1 MKYVSIKLLLG
12 NKETRRE
19 KRFHPTNMYMR
30 GFHARQGA
38 EDNRVLI
45 LGAAFSVFRE
55 TDDHGPSA
63 YDVVGAGVSLR
74 VALLPTA
81 ARVRDRCSH
90 SSPCLS
96 VAALSP

>member
-1 MKYVSIKLLLG
+1 
-12 NKETRRE
+12 
-19 KRFHPTNMYMR
+19 MR

-96 VAALSP
+96 VAALSPCS

>member
-19 KRFHPTNMYMR
+19 KRFHLTNIYMR
-30 GFHARQGA
+30 IPCQATCQGA

-45 LGAAFSVFRE
+45 LGAGFSVFGE

-63 YDVVGAGVSLR
+63 YDVVGAGASL
-74 VALLPTA
+74 
-81 ARVRDRCSH
+81 
-90 SSPCLS
+90 
-96 VAALSP
+96 